1 MSNIDESKALNFVD
15 EGSSEIMQLIQEHKY
30 NISMIKSR
38 QLLEYMIRCLSD
50 KFEIEGDNISRLIE
64 ELLQN
69 KIITEGSAENYQRI
83 FMLSNSAIHNNDNN
97 SYNARTSIDLLREE
111 VEIFADILNTV
122 TKKTAPIRIERN
134 SAMGNSTMGDSTT
147 FHSNMENSRSN
158 RNKVNTDDNSTKS
171 SEEGVA
177 MLDPSSIA
185 AKINRSRNKSA
196 KKRRTINMAR
206 LALTFAIPVVVII
219 VIIGLFVFVRNTFT
233 KGSSKKATTTVAV
246 TTTAVVETTTTQAET
261 TAASKVYVTTSAL
274 NVRSAPST
282 DGEKIATLPAG
293 TTIEYVEA
301 YDNNWAV
308 INYNNARAYVA
319 SQYIKVKE

>member
-50 KFEIEGDNISRLIE
+50 KFEIEGDNISKLIE

-97 SYNARTSIDLLREE
+97 SYNARTSIDLLCEE

-134 SAMGNSTMGDSTT
+134 STMGDNTT
-147 FHSNMENSRSN
+147 FHSTMENSRSN

-219 VIIGLFVFVRNTFT
+219 VIIGLFVFVRNTFS

-261 TAASKVYVTTSAL
+261 TAAPKVYVTVSAL